1 MYEEILKQKTKLVFS
16 KIAKIKA
23 INSFYLAGGTALALQ
38 LGHRESIDLDWFSEK
53 PFSTKDLKKELSKL
67 GSLKIDSEEKDTL
80 NCSLDNVK
88 LSFFEY
94 PYKVLFPFIKY
105 KGTQIADF
113 RDIACMKLDTIS
125 SRGSKKD
132 FADLYFLLKKI
143 PLEDFLKLF
152 NKKYKGIEYNKLHL
166 LKSFVYFK
174 DAEEEPMPKI
184 IKKISWKEIKENI
197 SKKVKNISK

>member
-16 KIAKIKA
+16 KIAKIEV
-23 INSFYLAGGTALALQ
+23 IDNFYLAGGTALALQ
-38 LGHRESIDLDWFSEK
+38 FGHRESIDLDWFSEK

-67 GSLKIDSEEKDTL
+67 GNLKINSEEKDTL

-94 PYKVLFPFIKY
+94 PYRILFPLIGY
-105 KGTQIADF
+105 KGTKIADF

-125 SRGSKKD
+125 SRGNKKD
-132 FADLYFLLKKI
+132 FVDLYFLLKKI
-143 PLEDFLKLF
+143 SLEDFLKLF

-166 LKSFVYFK
+166 LKSLVYFK
-174 DAEEEPMPKI
+174 DAEENPMPKM
-184 IKKISWKEIKENI
+184 IKRISWKEIRESI
-197 SKKVKNISK
+197 SKKVKNNND